1 MVDVERGLVSK
12 PSLLKQRVS
21 VTVSSDQ
28 IRSYKTI
35 RSIADKNRVIG
46 VLILTKDDRKFR
58 YSDKRTPGV
67 SRTVLKLLSK
77 SGAAEQLDGRQ
88 LIG

>member
-12 PSLLKQRVS
+12 PSLLKRRVP

-35 RSIADKNRVIG
+35 RSIADKDRVVG
-46 VLILTKDDRKFR
+46 VLILMKDDRKFR

-67 SRTVLKLLSK
+67 SGTVLELLSR
-77 SGAAEQLDGRQ
+77 SGAAEELGGKQ